1 MTVPVEKLP
10 KPSQKMRFFATTAK
24 AMEELLVGELESFG
38 ATNVQATRA
47 GASFEGDLEVAYRA
61 CLHSRVANRI
71 LLPLRSFAAPT
82 PEKLYGGVKA
92 IRWMDHLEPEGT
104 LAVDFS
110 SSRSEITH
118 THFGALKVKDA
129 IVDQMRSNYGV
140 RPSVRIDRPDIRV
153 NVYLHE
159 DNAQVSLDLSGE
171 SLHLRGWREEG
182 SKAPLKENLASA
194 ILMLAD
200 WPKIAAEGGGFVDP
214 MCGSGTLPIE
224 AAFQATGTPPG
235 ALRTYFG
242 FLGWKQ
248 HSPEAWSKV
257 KKAAMRGTEPGSAAA
272 GLGTEPGL
280 RAAGLG
286 TEPGLRG
293 AAGLGTE
300 QLSRQGIE
308 TNAAGVRVRRRS
320 KNGPIIGYDS
330 DFRSVRVGLENIE
343 QAGFRGRV
351 HIEKRELALCERP
364 DAEKGI
370 IVVNPPYGERLGR
383 GEEEELRALYGRIGD
398 LFKQKFKGWTGYV
411 ITSNADLAKHIGLKA
426 TRRHV
431 LYNGAL
437 ECRLLRF
444 DLY

>member
-1 MTVPVEKLP
+1 MESRAAFKSPALKGGY
-10 KPSQKMRFFATTAK
+10 RFFATTAK
-24 AMEELLVGELESFG
+24 GMEELLLHELESLG
-38 ATNVQATRA
+38 AQNVQATRA
-47 GASFEGDLEVAYRA
+47 GASFEGDIEVAYRA
-61 CLHSRVANRI
+61 CLHSRIANRI
-71 LLPLRSFAAPT
+71 LLPLKSFPAPN
-82 PEKLYGGVKA
+82 PEKLYGGVKG
-92 IRWMDHLEPEGT
+92 IRWMDHLEAEGT

-110 SSRSEITH
+110 ASHSAITH

-129 IVDQMRSNYGV
+129 IVDQMRSNFGV
-140 RPSVRIDRPDIRV
+140 RPSVRVDGPDIRV

-159 DNAQVSLDLSGE
+159 DIAQVSLDLSGE

-194 ILMLAD
+194 LLLLAE
-200 WPKIAAEGGGFVDP
+200 WPKMAAEGGGFVDP

-224 AAFQATGTPPG
+224 AAFQATGTPSG

-248 HSPEAWSKV
+248 HSAEAWTKV
-257 KKAAMRGTEPGSAAA
+257 KKAAMAA
-272 GLGTEPGL
+272 
-280 RAAGLG
+280 
-286 TEPGLRG
+286 
-293 AAGLGTE
+293 E
-300 QLSRQGIE
+300 QISPQGIE
-308 TNAAGVRVRRRS
+308 TNATGVRVRRKS
-320 KNGPIIGYDS
+320 KNSPIVGYDA
-330 DFRSVRVGLENIE
+330 DFRSVRAAIENVE

-364 DAEKGI
+364 DAERGI
-370 IVVNPPYGERLGR
+370 ILVNPPYGERLGR
-383 GEEEELRALYGRIGD
+383 GEEEELRELYGRIGD

-411 ITSNADLAKHIGLKA
+411 FTGNADLAKHIGLKA